1 MWGRCE
7 GALHIKEHLLLDI
20 KRSKFYNKFIW
31 SLDRE
36 Q

>member
-7 GALHIKEHLLLDI
+7 GALRFKVDLLLDI

-31 SLDRE
+31 SLDLE